1 VRRNARVGRG
11 EIDLLAIIDGERAA
25 VEVKTV
31 IASASSDP
39 IFNFNADKENQ
50 VRALA
55 SCLEIW
61 RIDYLGLELS
71 PDGVMVHWL
80 PRV

>member
-1 VRRNARVGRG
+1 MGRG

-31 IASASSDP
+31 VASASSSP
-39 IFNFNADKENQ
+39 IFSFDADKERQ

-55 SCLEIW
+55 SRLEIW
-61 RIDYLGLELS
+61 RIDYVGIELS
-71 PDGVMVHWL
+71 PDRVMVHWL
-80 PRV
+80 PRL